1 MESTMHRFGEDT
13 ARVADRVVEYAL
25 RRIAM
30 DPPPLDGPRDESE
43 LASAAGETITTGG
56 IGGEEA
62 LRIFADILAP
72 ACISVD
78 NPRFFAFVPAA
89 PTKESI
95 LFDLVV
101 SASSIFAGTWLEGAG
116 STYAENQALRW
127 LADLAGM
134 PAGAGGVFV
143 SGGTAANLSG
153 LVAAR
158 HAAAERRGGRPP
170 RWRVLTSA
178 ETHSSV
184 VTAARVMDV
193 DVVIVPA
200 DDHGRVDGPRLL
212 AAIESM
218 PADERDSLFAVVANA
233 GTTNAGAVDDLAGV
247 AEVCER
253 FGLWMHVDGAY
264 GGAALA
270 APSAHPLFDGIERA
284 DSFVVDPHKW
294 LFAPYDCAA
303 LLYARPL
310 EAAHAH
316 LQDASYLDDVN
327 VLDQWSPMHYAVHLS
342 RRARG
347 LPFWFSLAANGTD
360 AYAAAVERVLELT
373 AEAADEVT
381 RRPDLE
387 LVMDPQLSVLLF
399 RRRGWTNVEYTA
411 WCDRMLAEQVAFVV
425 PTAWRGERLMRFCF
439 VNPRTTIDDVRLVL
453 DTMSAA

>member
-1 MESTMHRFGEDT
+1 MESTMHRFGEET

-30 DPPPLDGPRDESE
+30 DPPPLDGPRDEAD
-43 LASAAGETITTGG
+43 LAASAGETITTRG

-62 LRIFADILAP
+62 LRIFAEILAP

-78 NPRFFAFVPAA
+78 NPRFLAFVPAA

-134 PAGAGGVFV
+134 PESAGGVFV

-158 HAAAERRGGRPP
+158 HAAAARRGGRPP
-170 RWRVLTSA
+170 RWRVVTSS

-193 DVVIVPA
+193 DVVTVPA

-212 AAIESM
+212 AAIEELT
-218 PADERDSLFAVVANA
+218 AEERDSLFAVVANA

-247 AEVCER
+247 AEICER

-270 APSAHPLFDGIERA
+270 AASSRPLFDGIERA

-310 EAAHAH
+310 EAAQAH

-373 AEAADEVT
+373 AEAAEEVA
-381 RRPDLE
+381 RRPELE
-387 LVMDPQLSVLLF
+387 LVMEPQLSVLLF

-453 DTMSAA
+453 DTMSDA

>member
-30 DPPPLDGPRDESE
+30 DPPPLDGPRDEAE
-43 LASAAGETITTGG
+43 LTAAAGETITANG
-56 IGGEEA
+56 IGGDEA
-62 LRIFADILAP
+62 LRIFAEVLAP

-78 NPRFFAFVPAA
+78 NPRFLAFVPAA

-134 PAGAGGVFV
+134 PQGAGGVFV

-170 RWRVLTSA
+170 RWRVLTSS

-193 DVVIVPA
+193 DVVLVPA
-200 DDHGRVDGPRLL
+200 DDHGRIDGPAML
-212 AAIESM
+212 AAIEGL
-218 PADERDSLFAVVANA
+218 PADERDSLFAVAANA

-247 AEVCER
+247 AEICER

-270 APSAHPLFDGIERA
+270 AASARPLFDGIERA

-310 EAAHAH
+310 QAAHAH

-347 LPFWFSLAANGTD
+347 LPFWFSLAANGTE
-360 AYAAAVERVLELT
+360 AYAAAVESVLELT
-373 AEAADEVT
+373 AAAADEVA
-381 RRPDLE
+381 RRPELE

-425 PTAWRGERLMRFCF
+425 PTSWRGERMMRFCF

-453 DTMSAA
+453 DTMSDA

>member
-30 DPPPLDGPRDESE
+30 DPPPLDGPRDEAE
-43 LASAAGETITTGG
+43 LTAAAGETITANG
-56 IGGEEA
+56 IGGDEA
-62 LRIFADILAP
+62 LRIFAEVLAP

-78 NPRFFAFVPAA
+78 NPRFLAFVPAA

-134 PAGAGGVFV
+134 PQGAGGVFV

-170 RWRVLTSA
+170 RWRVLTSS

-193 DVVIVPA
+193 DVVLVPA
-200 DDHGRVDGPRLL
+200 DDHGRIDGPAML
-212 AAIESM
+212 AAIEGL
-218 PADERDSLFAVVANA
+218 PADERDSLFAVAANA

-247 AEVCER
+247 AEICER

-270 APSAHPLFDGIERA
+270 AASARPLFDGIERA

-347 LPFWFSLAANGTD
+347 LPFWFSLAANGTE
-360 AYAAAVERVLELT
+360 AYTAAVEKVLELT
-373 AEAADEVT
+373 AESAEEVA
-381 RRPDLE
+381 RRPELE

-425 PTAWRGERLMRFCF
+425 PTAWRGERMMRFCF

-453 DTMSAA
+453 DTMSDA

>member
-1 MESTMHRFGEDT
+1 MASTMHRFGEDT

-30 DPPPLDGPRDESE
+30 DPPPLDGPRDEAE
-43 LASAAGETITTGG
+43 LAAAAGETITAKG
-56 IGGEEA
+56 IGGDEA
-62 LRIFADILAP
+62 LRIFADVLAP

-78 NPRFFAFVPAA
+78 TPRFFAFVPAA

-134 PAGAGGVFV
+134 PPGAGGVFV

-170 RWRVLTSA
+170 RWRVLTSS

-184 VTAARVMDV
+184 VAAARVMDV
-193 DVVIVPA
+193 DVVLVPA
-200 DDHGRVDGPRLL
+200 DDHGRIDGPMLL
-212 AAIESM
+212 AAIEGL
-218 PADERDSLFAVVANA
+218 PAGERDSLFAVAANA
-233 GTTNAGAVDDLAGV
+233 GTTNAGAIDDLAGV
-247 AEVCER
+247 AEICER

-270 APSAHPLFDGIERA
+270 AASARPLFDGIERA

-347 LPFWFSLAANGTD
+347 LPFWFSLAANGTE
-360 AYAAAVERVLELT
+360 AYTAAVEKVLELT
-373 AEAADEVT
+373 AESAEEVA
-381 RRPDLE
+381 P
-387 LVMDPQLSVLLF
+387 SSN
-399 RRRGWTNVEYTA
+399 W
-411 WCDRMLAEQVAFVV
+411 
-425 PTAWRGERLMRFCF
+425 
-439 VNPRTTIDDVRLVL
+439 
-453 DTMSAA
+453 

>member
-1 MESTMHRFGEDT
+1 MEAGMHRFGEET
-13 ARVADRVVEYAL
+13 ARVAERVVAYAL
-25 RRIAM
+25 TRIAL
-30 DPPPLDGPRDESE
+30 DPPPLDGPRDDAE
-43 LASAAGETITTGG
+43 LAAEAGATVTAKG

-62 LRIFADILAP
+62 LRIFAEVLAP

-78 NPRFFAFVPAA
+78 SPRFLAFVPAA

-134 PAGAGGVFV
+134 PDGAGGVFV

-158 HAAAERRGGRPP
+158 HAAAQARGGRPP
-170 RWRVLTSA
+170 RWRVIASS

-193 DVVIVPA
+193 DVVTVPA
-200 DDHGRVDGPRLL
+200 DDLGRLSGPQLL
-212 AAIESM
+212 SAIEDL
-218 PADERDSLFAVVANA
+218 PAEERESLFAVVANA
-233 GTTNAGAVDDLAGV
+233 GTTNVGAVDDLAGV

-253 FGLWMHVDGAY
+253 LGLWMHVDGAY

-270 APSAHPLFDGIERA
+270 APSARPLFDGIERA

-316 LQDASYLDDVN
+316 LQDASYLEDVN
-327 VLDQWSPMHYAVHLS
+327 ALDQWSPMHYAVHLS

-347 LPFWFSLAANGTD
+347 LPFWFSLAANGTE
-360 AYAAAVERVLELT
+360 AYEHAVEQVLELT
-373 AEAADEVT
+373 AEAADEIEA
-381 RRPDLE
+381 RPDLE
-387 LVMDPQLSVLLF
+387 LVMQPQLSVVLF

-411 WCDRMLAEQVAFVV
+411 WCDRLLAEQIAFVV

-439 VNPRTTIDDVRLVL
+439 VNPRTSIEDVRVVL
-453 DTMSAA
+453 DTMSDA